1 MKAVLQKHE
10 SKLRFGLIGVLNT
23 AIDFGTLFL
32 LSGLGLNKYVAN
44 TISTAVAFSFSFFA
58 NRTFT
63 FRSKESMRKQILP
76 FLLVTLTGLWL
87 LQPLVI
93 WLMSLALASLD
104 ATLALFIAKIV
115 ATLASLVWNYVLYS
129 RFVFKSQTADNS

>member
-23 AIDFGTLFL
+23 AIDFGMLFL